1 MSHKTFNSC
10 LNSQCLWFQPCEMG
24 MTLEHTSQG
33 CSEDEIMSLWPLEE
47 VPASELS
54 QFDLMKIVGAVHAEG
69 ATCCWSSCLWEGPY
83 SWSGERRRGPRAR
96 HPEWPVASD
105 MAEAYHWHTQN
116 SHHTTN
122 SLIRHD
128 QKTIRWVK
136 NRVSELHGLSSDS
149 SHLLG
154 WMWSLKE
161 CYVSK
166 TQASARRRMSGQGIH
181 VAGIFISFDFTISS
195 SKIVLC

>member
-10 LNSQCLWFQPCEMG
+10 LNSQCLWFLPCEMG

-122 SLIRHD
+122 SLITTYWAFWSALLCMLR
-128 QKTIRWVK
+128 
-136 NRVSELHGLSSDS
+136 SLHVQYLLHSTSPKFTPCSSLSSNVNS
-149 SHLLG
+149 TLKSYLPSHSPSFSVIRKLTTSFHF
-154 WMWSLKE
+154 WS
-161 CYVSK
+161 
-166 TQASARRRMSGQGIH
+166 
-181 VAGIFISFDFTISS
+181 
-195 SKIVLC
+195 